1 MSGSSVPSFAKWS
14 TRSLDDH
21 GMQPASTWGN
31 WEFLLLVE
39 NSVAQ
44 QYQLGRFVFIK
55 KCYQFC
61 VDMGWDQQGCWPHRE
76 MRIWPIPIMAI
87 FDFSNFHRYWTIGT

>member
-39 NSVAQ
+39 NSAAQ

-55 KCYQFC
+55 NVTSF
-61 VDMGWDQQGCWPHRE
+61 VWIWDGINRVVGPVVK
-76 MRIWPIPIMAI
+76 
-87 FDFSNFHRYWTIGT
+87 